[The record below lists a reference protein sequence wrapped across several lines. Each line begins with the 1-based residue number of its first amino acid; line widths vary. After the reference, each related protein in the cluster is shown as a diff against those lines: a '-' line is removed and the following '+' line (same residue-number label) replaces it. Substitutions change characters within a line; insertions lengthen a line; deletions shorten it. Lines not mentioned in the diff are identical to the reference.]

1 MPPAP
6 AAPNLQSE
14 ICNLKSALGAV
25 VLAHNYQPPDIYD
38 VADFIGDS
46 LELARQARTAGARLI
61 VFCGVRFMAETAK
74 LVNPDAHVILAAP
87 DAGCRMA
94 DMITAEALRLRKRE
108 LGAVTTVAYVNTP
121 ADVKAESDIC
131 CTSANAVKVVKSLP
145 HDKRILFVPDRHL
158 ATYVARETGRP
169 LLDSPPPVR
178 NSQPATRNSQ
188 LASGVIPWEGFCY
201 VHASFR
207 AADVARARKE
217 HPDAFIVVHPECPL
231 AVIDAA
237 DEVASTSGMVRLAQE
252 HHAIVLGTEAGMCNR
267 IRRDRPDTKCWP
279 LRRTALCRNMKLTRL
294 ENVLAALEGSVPEIV
309 VPEPIAARARLA
321 LDRMM
326 AVVP

>member
-1 MPPAP
+1 MTSESS
-6 AAPNLQSE
+6 NLQSA

-25 VLAHNYQPPDIYD
+25 ILAHNYQVPDIYD

-46 LELARQARTAGARLI
+46 LELARQARTTGARTI

-74 LVNPDAHVILAAP
+74 LVNPDARVILAAP

-108 LGAVTTVAYVNTP
+108 LDDVITVAYVNTP

-158 ATYVARETGRP
+158 AAYVARETGRP
-169 LLDSPPPVR
+169 LHDSRLSTPDSR
-178 NSQPATRNSQ
+178 LSTA
-188 LASGVIPWEGFCY
+188 GVIPWEGFCY

-207 AADVARARKE
+207 PADVARARKE

-237 DEVASTSGMVRLAQE
+237 DEVTSTSGMVRLARE
-252 HHAIVLGTEAGMCNR
+252 HNTIVLGTEAGMCNR

-294 ENVLAALEGSVPEIV
+294 ENVRAALEGSVPEIV
-309 VPEPIAARARLA
+309 VPEAIAARARMA

>member
-1 MPPAP
+1 
-6 AAPNLQSE
+6 
-14 ICNLKSALGAV
+14 
-25 VLAHNYQPPDIYD
+25 
-38 VADFIGDS
+38 
-46 LELARQARTAGARLI
+46 
-61 VFCGVRFMAETAK
+61 
-74 LVNPDAHVILAAP
+74 
-87 DAGCRMA
+87 MA

-108 LGAVTTVAYVNTP
+108 LGDVTTVAYVNTP

-158 ATYVARETGRP
+158 AAYVARETGRP
-169 LLDSPPPVR
+169 LHDSRLSTPDSR
-178 NSQPATRNSQ
+178 LSTA
-188 LASGVIPWEGFCY
+188 GVIPWEGFCY

-207 AADVARARKE
+207 PADVARARKE

-237 DEVASTSGMVRLAQE
+237 DEVTSTSGMVRLARE
-252 HHAIVLGTEAGMCNR
+252 HNTIVLGTEAGMCNR

-294 ENVLAALEGSVPEIV
+294 ENVRAALEGSVPEIV
-309 VPEPIAARARLA
+309 VPEAIAARARMA

>member
-1 MPPAP
+1 MMP
-6 AAPNLQSE
+6 AAETPNPKSQIPNRESVARILQ
-14 ICNLKSALGAV
+14 LKRESGAAI
-25 VLAHNYQPPDIYD
+25 LAHNYQVPDIYD

-46 LELARQARTAGARLI
+46 LELARQARTTGARTI

-74 LVNPDAHVILAAP
+74 LVNPDARVILAAP

-108 LGAVTTVAYVNTP
+108 LDDVITVAYVNTP

-158 ATYVARETGRP
+158 AAYVARETGRP
-169 LLDSPPPVR
+169 LHDSRLSTPDSR
-178 NSQPATRNSQ
+178 LSTA
-188 LASGVIPWEGFCY
+188 GVIPWEGFCY

-207 AADVARARKE
+207 PADVARARKE

-237 DEVASTSGMVRLAQE
+237 DEVTSTSGMVRLARE
-252 HHAIVLGTEAGMCNR
+252 HNTIVLGTGPGCATASGATGR
-267 IRRDRPDTKCWP
+267 IRSAGPCAGPHSAGT
-279 LRRTALCRNMKLTRL
+279 
-294 ENVLAALEGSVPEIV
+294 
-309 VPEPIAARARLA
+309 
-321 LDRMM
+321 
-326 AVVP
+326 